1 MVFSAVGQPAAK
13 EVLTLLNWYS
23 ESIEETAA
31 RSRTD
36 ISGGL
41 AEEKAA
47 SRLDRHG
54 RNSLRQP
61 EQPTFFQSMTMQ
73 VKDFTFV
80 LLFITSV
87 ISVVIAVNRENGNWL
102 EPFIIVII
110 TILYAVLGAM
120 RDSWV
125 AAERA
130 RIAAETIPDI
140 SVIRSGSSISIPA
153 DELVRGDLFT
163 FREGDCIPADGR
175 LIFSENLICCETAI
189 GCSDSAAK
197 KADVILDVTAPLSE
211 RVNMVYAG
219 CTVISGSGRAIATA
233 TGMQTEQGIRS
244 GMLAGDGTAS
254 KQRTPIQNSTNEL
267 QKPVGVIAL
276 IICALI
282 FIIGFSWRY
291 TMQID
296 AIESLLTALALA
308 VAVFPEV
315 LSPLYTLTRILGV
328 RRMSEKHAIAR
339 HSRVMET
346 LADVTVVC
354 ADKTGIFTTGQ
365 METARLWTAGGKLFT
380 DVYGNLDNEAVRLLE
395 YAAIC
400 SGAKPINGLY
410 APPPTDTAVLPA
422 LEKRQI
428 RKTHLDTRYPCV
440 RSIPFDRSRRIMT
453 TVHKLSG
460 STLIVAK
467 GAPENILDMCDNADI
482 EKINAVISQFAGE
495 FLRVIAVAVRE
506 LNCPPESL
514 SDDALNCHMTF
525 AGLIAMLDPLQE
537 RTKDTCALL
546 RRAGVRVVMLT
557 GDHPATAA
565 ALASECGIMSDSSE
579 IITGEQIDTMS
590 DDELLNSV
598 RKYSVYARIT
608 PHDKQR
614 IINAWCGH
622 DEVIA
627 VTGSSVSDT
636 AALEQADISFA
647 SPNADTAAKMSA
659 DAVMREGGL
668 SAVAGAIRE
677 GRTVCSNIRKC
688 AKYMLQCDICAALM
702 MIPGIIICG
711 TFPLLSVHL
720 LLSALIIT
728 GMGAAAICSEPS
740 YGEIMLDQPRMGNHS
755 LFNSLSI
762 SSTLFDGIIAAA
774 LALCSFFIGNAASA
788 PAGRAMALGTLII
801 AQTAY
806 AFIVRMPAFGYRP
819 GVRHNPVMMAV
830 GVINA
835 LIILITLLLFRPAFM
850 LAPLKFWQW
859 VVMAA
864 LGAVPVVITEIIR
877 LLREMNGGTAPEI
890 I

>member
-1 MVFSAVGQPAAK
+1 MQFICKGGII
-13 EVLTLLNWYS
+13 LLNWYS
-23 ESIEETAA
+23 ESIEETAK
-31 RSRTD
+31 RSGTD
-36 ISGGL
+36 ISAGL
-41 AEEKAA
+41 TADKAA
-47 SRLDRHG
+47 RRLERYG
-54 RNSLRQP
+54 RNSLRQL
-61 EQPTFFQSMTMQ
+61 EQPTFFQSMTKQ

-80 LLFITSV
+80 LLFITAV
-87 ISVVIAVNRENGNWL
+87 ISVVIAINRENGNWL

-125 AAERA
+125 LTERLHI
-130 RIAAETIPDI
+130 RSMTIPEV
-140 SVIRSGSSISIPA
+140 SVIRSGSSISVPA

-175 LIFSENLICCETAI
+175 LISSENLICSESAI
-189 GCSDSAAK
+189 GCSEAAAK
-197 KADVILDVTAPLSE
+197 DASALLDVTAPLSE
-211 RVNMVYAG
+211 RINMVYSG

-233 TGMQTEQGIRS
+233 TAMQTEHGIRS
-244 GMLAGDGTAS
+244 GMLAGDGMTV
-254 KQRTPIQNSTNEL
+254 KERTPIQNSTNDL
-267 QKPVGVIAL
+267 QKPVGVTAL

-315 LSPLYTLTRILGV
+315 LSPLYTLTRTLGA
-328 RRMSEKHAIAR
+328 RRMSEKHAVAR
-339 HSRVMET
+339 HSKTLEA
-346 LADVTVVC
+346 LADVTIVC
-354 ADKTGIFTTGQ
+354 ADKTGIFTTGK
-365 METARLWTAGGKLFT
+365 METAKLWTAGGRLFP

-400 SGAKPINGLY
+400 SGSKPENGLY

-453 TVHKLSG
+453 TVHSVSG
-460 STLIVAK
+460 GALIVAK
-467 GAPENILDMCDNADI
+467 GAPETILGMCDNADT
-482 EKINAVISQFAGE
+482 EKINAVIAQFAGE

-506 LNCPPESL
+506 MNCPPENV

-525 AGLIAMLDPLQE
+525 AGLIAILDPLQE

-565 ALASECGIMSDSSE
+565 ALAAECGITTDSSE
-579 IITGEQIDTMS
+579 IITGSQIEAMS
-590 DDELLNSV
+590 DDELVNNV
-598 RKYSVYARIT
+598 RKYSVYARIN

-614 IINAWCGH
+614 IINAWCEH

-636 AALEQADISFA
+636 AALERANVSFA
-647 SPNADTAAKMSA
+647 SPNADTAAKMSS
-659 DAVMREGGL
+659 DAVLLEGGL
-668 SAVAGAIRE
+668 SCVAGAIRE
-677 GRTVCSNIRKC
+677 GRTVCSNFRKC

-720 LLSALIIT
+720 LLSALIVT
-728 GMGAAAICSEPS
+728 GMGAVAICSEPS
-740 YGEIMLDQPRMGNHS
+740 YGEIMLDQPRTDNHS
-755 LFNSLSI
+755 IFNSLSL
-762 SSTLFDGIIAAA
+762 SSTLFDGLVAAA
-774 LALCSFFIGNAASA
+774 LSLCSFFIGNAVSA
-788 PAGRAMALGTLII
+788 PAGRAMALGTLIVTQI
-801 AQTAY
+801 AY
-806 AFIVRMPAFGYRP
+806 AFIVRMPAEGYRP
-819 GVRHNPVMMAV
+819 GVRHNPAMIAV
-830 GVINA
+830 GA
-835 LIILITLLLFRPAFM
+835 TSGLIILLALLILRPVFM

-864 LGAVPVVITEIIR
+864 LGAVPVLITEVIR
-877 LLREMNGGTAPEI
+877 LLKEMNSRYYPNRN
-890 I
+890 

>member
-1 MVFSAVGQPAAK
+1 M
-13 EVLTLLNWYS
+13 TL
-23 ESIEETAA
+23 
-31 RSRTD
+31 
-36 ISGGL
+36 
-41 AEEKAA
+41 
-47 SRLDRHG
+47 
-54 RNSLRQP
+54 
-61 EQPTFFQSMTMQ
+61 Q

-80 LLFITSV
+80 LLFITAV
-87 ISVVIAVNRENGNWL
+87 ISVVIAINRENGNWL

-125 AAERA
+125 AEERA
-130 RIAAETIPDI
+130 RIAAETVPDI

-175 LIFSENLICCETAI
+175 LVSSENLVCCETAI
-189 GCSDSAAK
+189 GCSDCAAK
-197 KADVILDVTAPLSE
+197 KADTILDVTTPLAE

-233 TGMQTEQGIRS
+233 AGMQTEQGIRS
-244 GMLAGDGTAS
+244 GMLAGDS
-254 KQRTPIQNSTNEL
+254 SEPKHRTPIQHSTNEL
-267 QKPVGVIAL
+267 QKPVGVTAL

-315 LSPLYTLTRILGV
+315 LSPLYTLTRILGA
-328 RRMSEKHAIAR
+328 RRMSEKYAAVR
-339 HSRVMET
+339 HRSRVMET

-354 ADKTGIFTTGQ
+354 ADKTGVFTTGK
-365 METARLWTAGGKLFT
+365 METARLWTAGGRLFT

-453 TVHKLSG
+453 TVHSVSG
-460 STLIVAK
+460 GTLVVVK
-467 GAPENILDMCDNADI
+467 GAPETVLAMCDNADTD
-482 EKINAVISQFAGE
+482 KINAVISQFAGE

-506 LNCPPESL
+506 LNTQPENV
-514 SDDALNCHMTF
+514 SDDALGCHFTF

-537 RTKDTCALL
+537 RTKETCALL
-546 RRAGVRVVMLT
+546 ERAGVRVVMLT
-557 GDHPATAA
+557 GDHPSTAA
-565 ALASECGIMSDSSE
+565 ALAAECGIMTDSSE
-579 IITGEQIDTMS
+579 LITGDRIESMT

-622 DEVIA
+622 DEIIA

-636 AALEQADISFA
+636 AALEQADVSFA

-688 AKYMLQCDICAALM
+688 AKYMLQCDISAALL

-728 GMGAAAICSEPS
+728 GMGAIAICSEPS
-740 YGEIMLDQPRMGNHS
+740 YGEIMLDLPRLGNRS
-755 LFNSLSI
+755 LFSGLSL
-762 SSTLFDGIIAAA
+762 SSTLFDGFVAAA
-774 LALCSFFIGNAASA
+774 LSLCAFLIGNASSA
-788 PAGRAMALGTLII
+788 PAGRAMALGTLIV

-830 GVINA
+830 GGVNLFI
-835 LIILITLLLFRPAFM
+835 LIISLLIFRPAFM
-850 LAPLKFWQW
+850 LAPLRFWQW

-864 LGAVPVVITEIIR
+864 LGAVPVIITEIIR
-877 LLREMNGGTAPEI
+877 LLREMNSGTAPTEGI
-890 I
+890 EP